1 MVELKFSWKTK
12 DMEKALIVDFT
23 SVQTKLLP
31 KKIEE
36 K

>member
-1 MVELKFSWKTK
+1 MKTQKTK